1 MSKLIPTLA
10 AKTGL
15 REGDI
20 RAIILNAAVSYK
32 HYRIAKR
39 TGGWRDIAQPAREV
53 KHLQRLLVKTLE
65 LLPIHDA
72 AMAYRTGVS
81 IRQNALCHAASG
93 PILKYD
99 FSAFFPSIR
108 ASDWE
113 NYCLQNNVFSDP
125 VDIQWSSRLLFHRA
139 PRSTALRL
147 AIGAPSSPWLSNV
160 LMFEFDRR
168 ITESIRKDRVIYTR
182 YADDLTFSAPRTG
195 FLNAVDTN
203 LRRVI
208 REIDFPRLK
217 LNEQK
222 TVMST
227 KKYRRVVTGLVLA
240 NDGRVSLGRDRK
252 RLIRAELD
260 YAFKS
265 KMSAEDKARLAG
277 VLAFA
282 KDIEPEFFHR
292 IAARYGGDVIRKLS
306 TAQ

>member
-1 MSKLIPTLA
+1 MLA

-20 RAIILNAAVSYK
+20 RAIILSAAVSYK

-53 KHLQRLLVKTLE
+53 KLLQRLLVKALE
-65 LLPIHDA
+65 PLPIHDA

-81 IRQNALCHAASG
+81 IRQNALRHVASG

-168 ITESIRKDRVIYTR
+168 ITEGVGKDQVIYTR

-195 FLNAVDTN
+195 FLNTVDVK
-203 LRRVI
+203 LRRII
-208 REIDFPRLK
+208 REMSFPRLK
-217 LNEQK
+217 LNEEK
-222 TVMST
+222 TVLST
-227 KKYRRVVTGLVLA
+227 KKYRRIVTGLVLA
-240 NDGRVSLGRDRK
+240 NDGQVSLGRDRK

-260 YAFKS
+260 HAFKA
-265 KMSAEDKARLAG
+265 KMPVEDMYRLAG

-282 KDIEPEFFHR
+282 KDIEPDFFER
-292 IAARYGGDVIRKLS
+292 IAAKYGADVINRLS
-306 TAQ
+306 TAR